1 MILSGLP
8 FSTLMSSPSVFL
20 VIDALTIQSVTLCVI
35 RAKSKGSKPSSV
47 HQLMFIMRLYACMVP
62 LKSIMSISEM
72 TRSPTSSFVSR
83 SGLSFSMASCDK
95 MAAVNSTGRV
105 ALVSICA
112 TQLIFVR
119 FLEQTSCMKFTTAND
134 ISSLFLACAMTPA
147 MLDIFFAYFRS
158 TTAMEPGM
166 SGSSTKSLYSSLL
179 SCSSPL
185 ESYFFSMS
193 SALLPPKDSIEYI
206 SPTSCRSCRV
216 TKPDFETS
224 KMEKVS

>member
-166 SGSSTKSLYSSLL
+166 SGSSTKSLYSFLSSFLSLFW
-179 SCSSPL
+179 
-185 ESYFFSMS
+185 SYLVSKSF
-193 SALLPPKDSIEYI
+193 ALLPPRDSIEYI
-206 SPTSCRSCRV
+206 SPMSCKSCKV
-216 TKPDFETS
+216 IMPDFDTS
-224 KMEKVS
+224 NREKVS